1 MSDTVTATKWAID
14 PAHSE
19 IKFKVKHLVI
29 STVTGQ
35 FKDIRGKVESE
46 GDGFEGASVYFEADV
61 NSIDTGNED
70 RDAHLKSQDFF
81 NAEDYPSLTFE
92 SNSLKSTG
100 DDEYEVTGD
109 ITIRGTTKPITL
121 KAIHGGTV
129 QDPYGNTKAGFEI
142 SGELIR
148 KDFGLEWNAVT
159 EAGNV
164 VVGDIVKLALD
175 VQLIKEEG

>member
-19 IKFKVKHLVI
+19 VKFKVKHLVI

-35 FKDIRGKVESE
+35 FREIRGKVESE
-46 GDGFEGASVYFEADV
+46 GNGFDGASVYFEADV

-70 RDAHLKSQDFF
+70 RDAHLKSEDFF
-81 NAEDYPSLTFE
+81 KADEYPSLTFE
-92 SNSLKSTG
+92 SKNFKSAG
-100 DDEYEVTGD
+100 DNDYEVTGD

-121 KAIHGGTV
+121 KATHGGTV

-142 SGELIR
+142 SGELNR

-164 VVGDIVKLALD
+164 VVGDKVKLALD
-175 VQLIKEEG
+175 VQLIKEAG